1 MWWSARSSKQ
11 QSAGVPNLCD
21 DDDDDN
27 IYDDTANLCDHNLCA
42 NANAIAKN
50 LF

>member
-21 DDDDDN
+21 DDDDN
-27 IYDDTANLCDHNLCA
+27 IYDDTANLCDDNLCA